1 VTVLKSYVNF
11 WGYMPFLTFEGIDGS
26 GKSSLM
32 KLLEENLKQ
41 RGLHVEITREPGGS
55 NIGPELRS
63 ILLRTQG
70 AAPCPEAELLIYEAD
85 RAQHVAFKIRPWL
98 DQGIWVL
105 SDRFSDSS
113 VAFQGAGRKIKI
125 EDVKWLNR
133 FATAGLTPD
142 VTVLMDCPIEVS
154 QTRRQ
159 KREREEKVSAD
170 RFEREDK
177 EFHQAVRDAYLSLAR
192 EEKERFIVLN
202 AQKDPKSL
210 LTDLLQALQKR
221 GTRFENI

>member
-1 VTVLKSYVNF
+1 MTVLKSYVNF